1 MVRRIL
7 LLITL
12 LMPSLACAQEA
23 TLFAPVPLAPT
34 PVAAGDLILSNEK
47 AARALALGFTA
58 TAAAQAERVIAQ
70 TPSGGATRD
79 AAALILAAAR
89 LEMGEFE
96 AADRAL
102 AQHGK
107 SRTAAYRLRA
117 GLIAAQQKRWPAAQA
132 FAGSLKVEML
142 VPEERAWL
150 LFLKGQLAEAARD
163 AAEATAAYDQSLV
176 AAVSEWQRA
185 RLQLTRER
193 LRIAQGE
200 MSESQAE
207 SLRESADR
215 YVGRNVGNDYAL
227 QYAVALAQLG
237 RSAEAVTYLQARLA
251 ALPTGVSAQDDFR
264 LILGMIAAP
273 AQALGRAALEQLL
286 VSGANAAKQRM
297 ALYLLA
303 EKADGVETRR
313 RLRETLDELLRRA
326 APHVL
331 TDEMLLVRADLAL
344 TALDYAQADADA
356 KTQLAR
362 FPNSGMRARAL
373 TLLAGV
379 AWELK
384 RFRSAADYAVQ
395 AAAATNDEGARA
407 TLRLLAAE
415 ALFRAKDY
423 PAAAAS
429 YGLVLRDV
437 PSVSTVAQVMFQECI
452 SEIAA
457 ERLDVAA
464 GLLDRWAAN
473 PALDPL
479 TRWQAEWNL
488 ARALQAAGR
497 RDSAL
502 GRIAKLRV
510 DPSAG
515 AQAPDLRARLA
526 WLEARLAKEAGQPEE
541 ALKLARDL
549 PGNLAG
555 VEPGLAREVAGLAR
569 LVAAEALFQMER
581 TDEALAELRRLR
593 TDETGTEAMLQSYLV
608 EADIQATT
616 GGRGLENA
624 QALLTQFAKDF
635 STHDYA
641 PYALFQAAVLAE
653 RRGDDAAYQQAYVL
667 LEELVKKDEAGKL
680 YFAARMKQGDL
691 LRRLN
696 QFPVA
701 QQIYELLVNRYAQGS
716 NLNELL
722 AAQMALADCH
732 RAQAAQ
738 DASHFESAIT
748 ILERLR
754 DLASAPLDLRAEAGF
769 KLGDMLAG
777 RGSDSAAKKAAAD
790 EALAVWWPV
799 AQGLLLEPAMA
810 ERLGARGRYWI
821 GRLLVRMAGL
831 HEEAGRRD
839 EAGDLYRLV
848 ISKGL
853 PGLAI
858 ARARLEAP
866 IGEPP
871 R

>member
-1 MVRRIL
+1 MVRRL
-7 LLITL
+7 FLLIAL
-12 LMPSLACAQEA
+12 LMPLLACAQEA

-34 PVAAGDLILSNEK
+34 PTASGDLIVSSEK

-58 TAAAQAERVIAQ
+58 TAAAQAEQVLAQ
-70 TPSGGATRD
+70 TQAGGAMRD
-79 AAALILAAAR
+79 EACLILAAAR
-89 LEMGEFE
+89 LELGEIE
-96 AADRAL
+96 AAERAL
-102 AQHGK
+102 AQHGD
-107 SRTAAYRLRA
+107 SRKAAYRLRA
-117 GLIAAQQKRWPAAQA
+117 GLIAARQGRWPEAQA
-132 FAGSLKVEML
+132 IADTLKAELV
-142 VPEERAWL
+142 VPEERAWWF
-150 LFLKGQLAEAARD
+150 FLQGQLAEAVRD
-163 AAEATAAYDQSLV
+163 ATKAAAAYDQSLV
-176 AAVSEWQRA
+176 AATSEWQRA

-193 LRIAQGE
+193 LRIAQRE
-200 MSESQAE
+200 MSESQAD
-207 SLRESADR
+207 SLRDAADR

-237 RSAEAVTYLQARLA
+237 RNAEAVTYLQARLA
-251 ALPTGVSAQDDFR
+251 ALPNGVSAQDDFR

-273 AQALGRAALEQLL
+273 AQAVGRASLEQLL

-297 ALYLLA
+297 ALYILA

-313 RLRETLDELLRRA
+313 RLRETLDELLQRA

-344 TALDYAQADADA
+344 VSLDYAQADADA
-356 KTQLAR
+356 KAQLAR
-362 FPNSGMRARAL
+362 FPGSGLRSRAL

-379 AWELK
+379 AWDLK
-384 RFRSAADYAVQ
+384 RFRSAADYAGQ
-395 AAAATNDEGARA
+395 AAAATSDAPARA

-415 ALFRAKDY
+415 AFYRATDF
-423 PAAAAS
+423 PAAADA
-429 YGLVLRDV
+429 YGVVLRDLPPV
-437 PSVSTVAQVMFQECI
+437 AGIAQVLFQQCL
-452 SEIAA
+452 SEIGA

-464 GLLDRWAAN
+464 GLLDRWADD
-473 PALDPL
+473 PALDSL

-497 RDSAL
+497 RDFAL
-502 GRIAKLRV
+502 GRVTKLCG
-510 DPSAG
+510 DPGLTARS
-515 AQAPDLRARLA
+515 PDLHARLA
-526 WLEARLAKEAGQPEE
+526 WLEARLAREAGKPDE
-541 ALKLARDL
+541 ALRLARAL
-549 PGNLAG
+549 PQAMAG
-555 VEPGLAREVAGLAR
+555 VEPGLARDVAGLLR
-569 LVAAEALFQMER
+569 LVAAESLFQLER
-581 TDEALAELRRLR
+581 TDEALAELRLLR
-593 TDETGTEAMLQSYLV
+593 AEETGTEAMLQSYLV
-608 EADIQATT
+608 EADIQATA

-635 STHDYA
+635 STHEYA
-641 PYALFQAAVLAE
+641 PYALYQAALLAE
-653 RRGDDAAYQQAYVL
+653 RRDDNAAFQQAYVL
-667 LEELVKKDEAGKL
+667 LEELVKKYGEGKL
-680 YFAARMKQGDL
+680 VFAARMKQGDL

-701 QQIYELLVNRYAQGS
+701 QQIYELLVNRFAQHPDQ
-716 NLNELL
+716 NELL

-738 DASHFESAIT
+738 DASHFESAVT

-754 DLASAPLDLRAEAGF
+754 DLASAPVDMRAEAGF
-769 KLGDMLAG
+769 KLGDMLAA
-777 RGSDSAAKKAAAD
+777 RDPQA
-790 EALAVWWPV
+790 ALAVWWPV
-799 AQGLLLEPAMA
+799 AQGILLEPAVA

-866 IGEPP
+866 IVAPT